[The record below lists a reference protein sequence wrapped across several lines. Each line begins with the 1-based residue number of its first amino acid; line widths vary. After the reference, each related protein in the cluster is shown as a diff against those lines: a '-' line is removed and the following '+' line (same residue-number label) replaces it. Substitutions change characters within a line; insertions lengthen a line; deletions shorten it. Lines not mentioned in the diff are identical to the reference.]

1 MFHRLIPSFAWK
13 LIIPLLIIRA
23 LPSLKNF
30 EFSPQ
35 KFRDAATKAASA
47 SGNGVDIFTSELRKT
62 YPKSIPRTLYWTPFA
77 AGGLQLRA
85 QIVYPGMM
93 EYIAVFGAPLRTSG
107 RSGFHWSNS
116 SCTVLS
122 GEVTRF
128 ADHVPTFAKES
139 FKTGQN
145 FRHGEFESYIYEVA
159 PETFV
164 ACYGRGV
171 VPVSALW
178 PITGSVSNG
187 DVVGPF
193 KMAYVYAESYYH
205 WIGGYIQNL
214 WGQATKKMKS
224 EL

>member
-23 LPSLKNF
+23 LPSLKNY

-35 KFRDAATKAASA
+35 KFRDAASKGASA
-47 SGNGVDIFTSELRKT
+47 SGNGVDIFVSDLRKT
-62 YPKSIPRTLYWTPFA
+62 YSKSIPRNLYWTSFS
-77 AGGLQLRA
+77 AGGLNLRA
-85 QIVYPGMM
+85 QIIYPGMM
-93 EYIAVFGAPLRTSG
+93 EYVAVLGAPARTSG

-122 GEVTRF
+122 GEVSRY
-128 ADHVPTFAKES
+128 ADHVPSFAKES
-139 FKTGQN
+139 FKTGGN
-145 FRHGEFESYIYEVA
+145 FRHGEFESYIYEFG

-171 VPVSALW
+171 IPVSALW
-178 PITGSVSNG
+178 PTTGALSGG
-187 DVVGPF
+187 DIVAPLRMGF
-193 KMAYVYAESYYH
+193 VYAESYYY
-205 WIGGYIQNL
+205 WIGEYVSNL
-214 WGQATKKMKS
+214 WGQATKKIKS